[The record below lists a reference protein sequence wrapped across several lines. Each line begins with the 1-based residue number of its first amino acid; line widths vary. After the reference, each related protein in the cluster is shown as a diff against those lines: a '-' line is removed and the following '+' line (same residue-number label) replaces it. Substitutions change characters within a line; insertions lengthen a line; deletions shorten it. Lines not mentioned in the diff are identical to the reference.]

1 MKKIILAAMTAL
13 LFVSFATGG
22 VRSAEAAVANKI
34 LIAYFSRTG
43 ENYSVGT
50 VKKGNTQ
57 IIAEMIAEKTG
68 GAMFRIETAK
78 PYPENY
84 KECVEAARKELAA
97 NARPQLKADVANFDE
112 YRTIFIGYPIWCGE
126 MPMAVYSFIEKHNFA
141 GKTVVPF
148 CTNEGSGLAGTEQE
162 LKSACKGAKV
172 LKGLAVRGATAQNSQ
187 DETRDEVADWLK
199 GLKITKAN

>member
-1 MKKIILAAMTAL
+1 MKKIILAAMAAL
-13 LFVSFATGG
+13 LLVSLAASG
-22 VRSAEAAVANKI
+22 VQSAEAAGTNKI
-34 LIAYFSRTG
+34 LIACFSRAG

-78 PYPENY
+78 PYPDNY
-84 KECVEAARKELAA
+84 KECVEVARKELAA
-97 NARPQLKADVANFDE
+97 NARPQLKADAANFDS
-112 YRTIFIGYPIWCGE
+112 YATIFIGYPIWCGE

-162 LKSACKGAKV
+162 LKSVCKGAKV

-187 DETRDEVADWLK
+187 NEARGEVTDWLK
-199 GLKITKAN
+199 GLKITKTN

>member
-1 MKKIILAAMTAL
+1 MKKYILTVMAAL
-13 LFVSFATGG
+13 LFVSLAAGG
-22 VRSAEAAVANKI
+22 VQSAEAAGANKI
-34 LIAYFSRTG
+34 LIACFSRAG

-84 KECVEAARKELAA
+84 KECVEVARKELAA
-97 NARPQLKADVANFDE
+97 NARPQLKADAANFDG
-112 YRTIFIGYPIWCGE
+112 YATIFIGYPIWCGE
-126 MPMAVYSFIEKHNFA
+126 MPMAVDSFIEKHNFA

-172 LKGLAVRGATAQNSQ
+172 LKGLAVRGAAAQNSPGKA
-187 DETRDEVADWLK
+187 RSEVAAWLK
-199 GLKITKAN
+199 GLKITKTN

>member
-68 GAMFRIETAK
+68 GALFRIETAK

-84 KECVEAARKELAA
+84 KECVEVTRKELAA
-97 NARPQLKADVANFDE
+97 NARPQLKADAVNFDG
-112 YRTIFIGYPIWCGE
+112 YATIFIGYPIWCGE

-162 LKSACKGAKV
+162 LKSVCKGAKV

-187 DETRDEVADWLK
+187 NEARGEVTDWLK
-199 GLKITKAN
+199 GLKITKTN